1 MEDSDKLWS
10 DRIPPDILGS
20 IASRLVVGEYFV
32 FRDVCKQWR
41 LAPLMPPSHRP
52 RRLHDDLQL
61 PYLMT
66 LHEKTGIVEF
76 FDLVYNVVTTHN
88 PGISKLKGSRIRS
101 SKAGWLLM
109 SHGNRGMFFFNPIDN
124 DIIELPDLEQRENI
138 CSCWTFSCPPDSEGC
153 FVVGFDTYGTP
164 PDIYIIKVG
173 ETTWTYHY
181 SNDTEYGY
189 NERIFELHGCN
200 NAVFIKKNII
210 YILGDKGNLATLSIN
225 EKSTTEVPTW
235 KFYGKL
241 FRCRR
246 RKQNSIQRIYI
257 VEDTDDKGM
266 FAFLT
271 RSLAFLTHSD
281 SRCVTSTEGGSTP
294 YLQNSF
300 NFQGLHPRLLIK
312 LLVANFLMEGARS
325 CKRELAKSSHFLC
338 SWIN

>member
-32 FRDVCKQWR
+32 FRAVCKQWR

-76 FDLVYNVVTTHN
+76 FDPVYNVVTTHN

-109 SHGNRGMFFFNPIDN
+109 SHGNRSMFFFNPIDN

-181 SNDTEYGY
+181 SNDIEYTEYGY
-189 NERIFELHGCN
+189 NERTFELHGCN

-225 EKSTTEVPTW
+225 EKSTTE
-235 KFYGKL
+235 
-241 FRCRR
+241 
-246 RKQNSIQRIYI
+246 
-257 VEDTDDKGM
+257 
-266 FAFLT
+266 FLT

-312 LLVANFLMEGARS
+312 LLLANFLMEGARS

>member
-32 FRDVCKQWR
+32 FRVVCKQWR

-76 FDLVYNVVTTHN
+76 FDPVYNVVTTHN
-88 PGISKLKGSRIRS
+88 P
-101 SKAGWLLM
+101 
-109 SHGNRGMFFFNPIDN
+109 
-124 DIIELPDLEQRENI
+124 
-138 CSCWTFSCPPDSEGC
+138 
-153 FVVGFDTYGTP
+153 
-164 PDIYIIKVG
+164 
-173 ETTWTYHY
+173 
-181 SNDTEYGY
+181 
-189 NERIFELHGCN
+189 
-200 NAVFIKKNII
+200 
-210 YILGDKGNLATLSIN
+210 
-225 EKSTTEVPTW
+225 
-235 KFYGKL
+235 
-241 FRCRR
+241 
-246 RKQNSIQRIYI
+246 
-257 VEDTDDKGM
+257 
-266 FAFLT
+266 
-271 RSLAFLTHSD
+271 D